1 MGIKV
6 ISKNRKAFHNFE
18 IGDSYEAGIALL
30 GTEVKAL
37 RAAKVN
43 LTDGWIDI
51 SNGEA
56 WLKDIHIGHYAQGNR
71 HNHDES
77 RNRRLL
83 LNKKEISKLNR
94 LISEKGYS
102 IVPIKIYFKD
112 SLIKV
117 EIAIGKGKKLHDK
130 RDAAKKKD
138 AQKEIARAVKKR

>member
-83 LNKKEISKLNR
+83 LKKKEISKLNR

-112 SLIKV
+112 SIIKV